1 MATRETSRML
11 NDIDAAVDECRTIL
25 RGRNGN
31 GNARKPMK
39 RNKLKACD
47 EQYAHDALKGINT
60 CRARLRDLDA
70 RAERRAQ

>member
-1 MATRETSRML
+1 MATRETSRIL
-11 NDIDAAVDECRTIL
+11 KEIDAAVDECRAIL

-31 GNARKPMK
+31 GNTRKPMM
-39 RNKLKACD
+39 RNKLRACD

-60 CRARLRDLDA
+60 CRARLRDLDL